1 MYTRAASAGPISP
14 ITLRVRRISEIA
26 STRTRTRERPASS
39 RPAAVLTASTGIRT
53 PGPPSEPLNGAPRSE
68 ITSSALAPAR
78 CASRARLEN
87 VHTPR
92 RASATSPRAT
102 PA

>member
-1 MYTRAASAGPISP
+1 MNTRSAPSGPISP
-14 ITLRVRRISEIA
+14 ITLRVVRLAEIA
-26 STRTRTRERPASS
+26 STRTRTRERRDSS
-39 RPAAVLTASTGIRT
+39 RPARVLTAITGIRV

-68 ITSSALAPAR
+68 ITSSAPAPAR
-78 CASRARLEN
+78 WASAARLRN

-92 RASATSPRAT
+92 RASATSPRRS